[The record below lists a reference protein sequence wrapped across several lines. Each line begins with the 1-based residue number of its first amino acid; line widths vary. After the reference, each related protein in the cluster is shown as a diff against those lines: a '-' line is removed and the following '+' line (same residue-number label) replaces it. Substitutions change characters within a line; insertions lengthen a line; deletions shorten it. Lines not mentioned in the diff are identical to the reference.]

1 MKRQI
6 RKWTLRLT
14 ATGLL
19 LSAFLLGIVLN
30 PSLLYAN
37 RTTIGNYTIYHNST
51 LDQTFSARL
60 DDATTLIKASELF
73 DSNLKL
79 DICLNDGSTYPKL
92 IRFIRGQAFGWGFA
106 DKVVLMGN
114 ANNADNSVELN
125 GYKWNLTQLIA
136 HEETHCLQFHKFG
149 FWKSNPIA
157 GYPNW
162 KWEGYPE
169 YVSRRN
175 ADQLD
180 LTKNILRKLEQE
192 KADADGWAI
201 YFSDN
206 TISPREYYNAWLL
219 VQYCLDIKKMSY
231 ESLLADTTSEQETSR
246 QMMLWYSN
254 QTQQ

>member
-1 MKRQI
+1 MK
-6 RKWTLRLT
+6 
-14 ATGLL
+14 
-19 LSAFLLGIVLN
+19 
-30 PSLLYAN
+30 
-37 RTTIGNYTIYHNST
+37 
-51 LDQTFSARL
+51 
-60 DDATTLIKASELF
+60 
-73 DSNLKL
+73 
-79 DICLNDGSTYPKL
+79 KL
-92 IRFIRGQAFGWGFA
+92 I
-106 DKVVLMGN
+106 
-114 ANNADNSVELN
+114 
-125 GYKWNLTQLIA
+125 
-136 HEETHCLQFHKFG
+136 
-149 FWKSNPIA
+149 KSNPIA
-157 GYPNW
+157 DIPNW

-180 LTKNILRKLEQE
+180 STKNILRKLEQE